1 VPFRKYSEAFAP
13 EVLDAMT
20 AAFNAAVQS
29 AQIPP
34 SEIDK
39 KAIAD
44 RILASASSGVREVSE
59 LTKAALLPLPT
70 PDPCT

>member
-1 VPFRKYSEAFAP
+1 MPFRKYSEAFAP

-29 AQIPP
+29 AQIPL

-39 KAIAD
+39 KEIAD
-44 RILASASSGVREVSE
+44 RILARASSGVLDVSA
-59 LTKAALLPLPT
+59 LTKAAALPPLSSSVE
-70 PDPCT
+70 